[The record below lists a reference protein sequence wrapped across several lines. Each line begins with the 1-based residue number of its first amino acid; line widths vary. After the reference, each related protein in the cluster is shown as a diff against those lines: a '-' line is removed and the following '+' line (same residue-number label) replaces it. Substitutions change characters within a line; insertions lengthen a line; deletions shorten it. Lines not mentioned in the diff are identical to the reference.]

1 MTGQVGRFRMRRVA
15 LAWLTCGMLGGLV
28 AFAALPASASIR
40 IGIIGDQTGAAD
52 LDKAYAVL
60 QQGVDAL
67 KSKPSTSS
75 CMSGTWSRVPASL
88 VKSAGASR
96 KGPPS

>member
-15 LAWLTCGMLGGLV
+15 LAWLTCGMLGGLG
-28 AFAALPASASIR
+28 ALAALPASAAIR

-67 KSKPSTSS
+67 KSQTLDIVLHVGGP
-75 CMSGTWSRVPASL
+75 GREHQPAW
-88 VKSAGASR
+88 
-96 KGPPS
+96 

>member
-40 IGIIGDQTGAAD
+40 IGIIATKPA
-52 LDKAYAVL
+52 LPISTRRTRCCSKA
-60 QQGVDAL
+60 
-67 KSKPSTSS
+67 ST
-75 CMSGTWSRVPASL
+75 R
-88 VKSAGASR
+88 
-96 KGPPS
+96 